1 MTKRIGLF
9 GGTFD
14 PIHNGHLRLA
24 ESALQECSLD
34 TVLFLPAAYPPH
46 KPALRLTSFSHRAE
60 MIRLA
65 LHGRKMYEYS
75 LIEAELPSPSYTV
88 ATIRYLNRHFAEEK
102 EFFFL
107 TGIDAFLEIQT
118 WKDFEEILHS
128 VSFIVSERE
137 GDFEGLKDNL
147 ACALGY
153 FREGR
158 RWKNAEGRKT
168 VFFLDRP
175 PLAISSSDIR
185 REVRARHSVCGLV
198 PDAVETYI
206 LAHEL
211 YSDRESSGRH

>member
-1 MTKRIGLF
+1 MTRRIGLF

-24 ESALQECSLD
+24 ESALQECHLE
-34 TVLFLPAAYPPH
+34 TVIFLPAAYPPH
-46 KPALRLTSFSHRAE
+46 KPALRLTSFAHRAE

-65 LHGRKMYEYS
+65 LYGRKMYEYS
-75 LIEAELPSPSYTV
+75 LVEADLPPPSYTV
-88 ATIRYLNRHFAEEK
+88 ATIRYLNRHLAGDK

-118 WKDFEEILHS
+118 WKNFEEVLHR

-137 GDFEGLKDNL
+137 GDFEDLKDHL
-147 ACALGY
+147 ADALGY

-158 RWKNAEGRKT
+158 SWTNTAGLKT
-168 VFFLDRP
+168 VFFIDSL
-175 PLAISSSDIR
+175 PLTISSSDIR
-185 REVRARHSVCGLV
+185 REIRAGRSVFGLV

-206 LAHEL
+206 REHQL
-211 YSDRESSGRH
+211 YSEGEISGRH